1 MVGEGRTAMD
11 RATELRWSWRGRW
24 SRASSFAH
32 LGSDTAMKTMK
43 AEVAAL
49 LDILRWHGSSMAT
62 MMAMAMATAS
72 RARARWMEQSVG
84 KMDKRSWESRASVL
98 VFLSPLGAL

>member
-11 RATELRWSWRGRW
+11 RATELRWSWRGRR

-43 AEVAAL
+43 VEAAAL
-49 LDILRWHGSSMAT
+49 LDILQWHGKLDGHDGGA
-62 MMAMAMATAS
+62 AMD
-72 RARARWMEQSVG
+72 ARG
-84 KMDKRSWESRASVL
+84 
-98 VFLSPLGAL
+98 